1 MVLIPLLLLCFSLLV
16 LVKSSDHFVEAAA
29 RIAKYLG
36 ISELVIGLTIIAIG
50 TSLPELGSSA
60 MASFANQT
68 ELAVGTVVGSNI
80 ANISLILGL
89 SAVILALKMDKKVLL
104 RDCSVMLY
112 VSLLFYVFAYDG
124 TVTVLEGTIL
134 LAVVPLYLTY
144 LFHFRPKL
152 SRSVYDLKSYVE
164 RMYIFGSHGLRQI
177 GHVRAYEKLFKR
189 VVDGESYRA
198 VFAGEVKKDLL
209 LMTATV
215 ALIYISSKYLVQFA
229 VEIAQALGITENVI
243 GATLIA
249 VGTSLP
255 ELSVS
260 ISSIR
265 KGFVNILL
273 GNLIGS
279 NIFNIT
285 LVAGLAAVISPL
297 RILQS
302 TLSVSLPFM
311 LLTAILLFVF
321 VTTEQRIKW
330 KGGITFLAIYA
341 LFIYLLVGSGAA
353 F

>member
-1 MVLIPLLLLCFSLLV
+1 MVLIPLLVLCFSLLV
-16 LVKSSDHFVEAAA
+16 LVKSSDYFVESAA

-36 ISELVIGLTIIAIG
+36 ISELAIGLTIIAIG

-60 MASFANQT
+60 MASLAGQT

-80 ANISLILGL
+80 ANIGLILGL
-89 SAVILALKMDKKVLL
+89 SALIIVLKMDKKVLL

-124 TVTVLEGTIL
+124 TVTTLEGAIL
-134 LAVVPLYLTY
+134 LAIVPLYLTY

-152 SRSVYDLKSYVE
+152 SRSVYDLKGYVE
-164 RMYIFGSHGLRQI
+164 RVYIFGSHGLRQI
-177 GHVRAYEKLFKR
+177 GHVRSYEKFFNR

-209 LMTATV
+209 VILVTV
-215 ALIYISSKYLVQFA
+215 VLIYVSSKYLVQFA
-229 VEIAQALGITENVI
+229 VEIAQALGVTENII

-279 NIFNIT
+279 NIFNII

-297 RILQS
+297 NILSS
-302 TLSVSLPFM
+302 TLLISLPFM
-311 LLTAILLFVF
+311 LLTAILLFAF
-321 VTTEQRIKW
+321 VRTEQSIKW
-330 KGGITFLAIYA
+330 RTGISLLAIYG
-341 LFIYLLVGSGAA
+341 LFVYLLVGSGAA